1 MRGGEE
7 IFQEIVELL
16 RPLPH
21 HATRFAQGIARSK
34 SSQVPPMIDQ
44 GLPPRYA
51 ADLVELAGAYID
63 FAKIKTGT
71 SRLYPEPVQRAKL
84 ENYKSNQIKP
94 FIGGQ
99 FHEYVVAT
107 TQCAELSRF

>member
-1 MRGGEE
+1 MLYRPFDFLPLDTRRTQAKPRVRG
-7 IFQEIVELL
+7 L
-16 RPLPH
+16 
-21 HATRFAQGIARSK
+21 TM
-34 SSQVPPMIDQ
+34 MIDQ